1 MAGAGPTRIP
11 KLHRSIRTSGPF
23 RTKCTRERA
32 VARVILDREKKT
44 ASAAGPNGASFPV
57 RHDGKNESPVSLRIS
72 PWRICIARAA
82 APIAR
87 WCHRAFEASLR
98 RHILRVTRN
107 SQLRELAEL
116 DDRQLKDI
124 GISRDEARTG
134 RRALERE

>member
-1 MAGAGPTRIP
+1 MADTGPTPAP

-23 RTKCTRERA
+23 RTKYTRERA

-44 ASAAGPNGASFPV
+44 ASAAGPNCASLPV
-57 RHDGKNESPVSLRIS
+57 RHDGKNGSPVSVRTS
-72 PWRICIARAA
+72 PWRTCVARVA

-107 SQLRELAEL
+107 AQLRGLAEL